1 MQAATAYV
9 ANSKRGVIA
18 AYFYSVGN
26 EGNCVV
32 RKTFLALGLEFG
44 AIAALAFSL
53 AAICGPRLG
62 LDLPY
67 SMMAPAAYE
76 LSDPATAATAF

>member
-1 MQAATAYV
+1 M
-9 ANSKRGVIA
+9 
-18 AYFYSVGN
+18 
-26 EGNCVV
+26 

-44 AIAALAFSL
+44 AIALLALSL
-53 AAICGPRLG
+53 AAICGQGLA

-76 LSDPATAATAF
+76 LSDPTTAATAF